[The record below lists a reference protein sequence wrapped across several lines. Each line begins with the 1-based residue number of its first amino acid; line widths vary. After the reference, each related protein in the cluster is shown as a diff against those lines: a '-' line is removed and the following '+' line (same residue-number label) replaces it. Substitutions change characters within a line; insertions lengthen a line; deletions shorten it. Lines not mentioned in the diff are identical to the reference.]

1 MEQKKMKTMDGNEAC
16 ATVAYQFTEVAGIY
30 PITPSSPM
38 AELTDEFAAAGR
50 KNMFGQPVSLVEMQS
65 EAGAIGAVHGALESG
80 ALATTFTSSQGLML
94 MIPCLHI
101 IAGHRHPGVL
111 HVAARSV
118 GTHANS
124 IFGDHQ
130 DVMDCRATGVA
141 MFSTGSVQE
150 VMDLAAVA
158 HLAAI
163 KTDIPFLHFFD
174 GFRTSHE
181 IQKIETIDLEAVKKL
196 VDMDAL
202 EAWRANAMNP
212 DHPVIRTTVQGP
224 DIYFQNA
231 EASNPDYDALPE
243 IVEGYLRE
251 IGRITGREHHL
262 FDYYGAPDAE
272 RAVVALGS
280 VSEAAREVVDYL
292 VARGEK
298 VGYLQIHLY
307 RPFSVKHFLK
317 SLPDTVRKISVL
329 DRSREPGSLGEPVY
343 LDVAAAF
350 ANRENPPAIY
360 GGRYGLSSKDV
371 DPAQIKAVFDNM
383 NRETPKPR
391 FTIGIVDDVSHLSLD
406 SSIPLKTDPES
417 TISCKFW
424 GLGGDGTVGA
434 NKNSAKIIGDHT
446 EMYTQA
452 YFEYDTKKSFGIT
465 KSHLRF
471 SHTPIRS
478 TYLVKKNADF
488 IACHNQSYL
497 DKYDMIHELKPGGT
511 FLLNCAWT
519 AEQLEERIP
528 AKVKRYMA
536 ENGVQFYIV
545 DANHIAHELGLGDK
559 SNMILQ
565 AAFFNLAK
573 VIPVEDAVRYMKEAA
588 QKTFA
593 KKGEKIVNMNL
604 AAVDAGINSPVRVQI
619 PDSWRYAKEPEKEL
633 DQIPAMIRDI
643 VMPIN
648 AQRGDDLPVSAF
660 VGHEGGTFDM
670 GTSVYEKRGIATN
683 LPVWDPA
690 KCIQCNRCAYVC
702 PHAAI
707 RPFLLDER
715 EAAEAPDGFEM
726 LPASGAKGYHFAL
739 QVSTMDCTGCGSCAA
754 SCPAKEKALAMVP
767 AAGLLEETGPWQYA
781 LTVSD
786 KGDVFKP
793 ETVKGSQFRLPL
805 LEFSGACAG
814 CGQTPYA
821 KLITQLYGDKAYW
834 VNAIG
839 CSMAWSAAMPSFPY
853 TTNPEG
859 KGPSYVCSLFENQA
873 ECGLGMAIGVRQR
886 RQEVRLQAEEL
897 LELTAGSGLAAAI
910 QDWLDHFDEL
920 RGCDGPSKALEE
932 ALRGA
937 ELSGR
942 AQELAGE
949 MLRHRDHFTKKVLW
963 MFGGDGWAYDI
974 GFGGLDHVIASGED
988 VNIFVVDTQV
998 YSNTGGQASKATPL
1012 GASAKFQAAGKRT
1025 QRKDLGRQMMT
1036 YGDVYVAQVAMGAD
1050 PNQLIKAVTEAVAYP
1065 GPSIVIAYTPC
1076 ISHGIRS
1083 GMSSVQEEMRRAV
1096 EAGFWT
1102 LYRYDPLKKDHP
1114 LTIDSKEPTGDYKLF
1129 LRGETRFAALE
1140 ARFPE
1145 VAQGLFDQAER
1156 DVKKKYSEFL
1166 RLEECMRR

>member
-1 MEQKKMKTMDGNEAC
+1 MEAGKMKTMDGNEAC

-38 AELTDEFAAAGR
+38 AELTDEWAAAGR
-50 KNMFGQPVSLVEMQS
+50 RNMFGQPVSLVEMQS
-65 EAGAIGAVHGALESG
+65 EAGAVGAVHGALESG

-130 DVMDCRATGVA
+130 DVMDCRATGVG

-163 KTDIPFLHFFD
+163 KTDIPFIHFFD

-181 IQKIETIDLEAVKKL
+181 LQKIEVIDLDAVTKL
-196 VDMDAL
+196 VDRDAL
-202 EAWRANAMNP
+202 EAWRASAMNP

-224 DIYFQNA
+224 DVYFQNA
-231 EASNPDYDALPE
+231 EANNPQYDALPE
-243 IVEGYLRE
+243 VVEGYLRE
-251 IGRITGREHHL
+251 LSRITGREYHL
-262 FDYYGAPDAE
+262 FDYHGAADAE
-272 RAVVALGS
+272 RVIVAMGS
-280 VSEAAREVVDYL
+280 VSETAREVVDHL
-292 VARGEK
+292 NARGER

-307 RPFSVKHFLK
+307 RPFSAAHFLK
-317 SLPDTVRKISVL
+317 ALPATVKKISVL

-343 LDVAAAF
+343 LDVVAAY
-350 ANRENPPAIY
+350 ANRKDAPIVY

-383 NRETPKPR
+383 AADAPKER
-391 FTIGIVDDVSHLSLD
+391 FTIGIVDDVTHLSLD
-406 SSIPLKTDPES
+406 SGTPLKTDPES
-417 TISCKFW
+417 TVSCKFW

-471 SHTPIRS
+471 SRTPIRS

-511 FLLNCAWT
+511 FLLNCEWA
-519 AEQLEERIP
+519 AADLEERVP
-528 AKVKRYMA
+528 AGVKRYMA
-536 ENGVQFYIV
+536 ENDIHFYIV
-545 DANHIAHELGLGDK
+545 DANRIARELGLGDK
-559 SNMILQ
+559 SSMILQ
-565 AAFFNLAK
+565 AAFFNLTK
-573 VIPVEDAVRYMKEAA
+573 VIPVEDAVGYMKAAA
-588 QKTFA
+588 QKSFA

-604 AAVDAGINSPVRVQI
+604 AAVDAGINSPVRVEI
-619 PDSWRYAKEPEKEL
+619 PPAWKDAQDEPKDLSGLPE
-633 DQIPAMIRDI
+633 MIRKI

-648 AQRGDDLPVSAF
+648 AQRGDDLPVSTF
-660 VGHEGGTFDM
+660 VGHEGGTFTM
-670 GTSVYEKRGIATN
+670 GTSVHEKRGIATS
-683 LPVWDPA
+683 LPVWDA
-690 KCIQCNRCAYVC
+690 EKCIQCNRCAYVC

-707 RPFLLDER
+707 RPFLLDGE
-715 EAAEAPDGFEM
+715 ETQNAPETFQTV
-726 LPASGAKGYHFAL
+726 PANGAKQYRYTL
-739 QVSTMDCTGCGSCAA
+739 QVSTLDCTGCGSCAA
-754 SCPAKEKALAMVP
+754 SCPAKEKAIAMTP
-767 AAGLLEETGPWQYA
+767 ATGLLEKTGDWQYA
-781 LTVSD
+781 LALSD
-786 KGDVFKP
+786 KGDIFKP

-853 TTNPEG
+853 TTNKQG
-859 KGPSYVCSLFENQA
+859 QGPSYVCSLFENQA

-886 RQEVRLQAEEL
+886 RGEVRLQAEEL
-897 LELTAGSGLAAAI
+897 LTLAAGTEAATAI

-920 RGCDGPSKALEE
+920 RGCDGPSKAMEE
-932 ALRGA
+932 ALVRGVFT
-937 ELSGR
+937 GR
-942 AQELAGE
+942 ARELADE

-1050 PNQLIKAVTEAVAYP
+1050 PNQLVKAVAEAVAYP
-1065 GPSIVIAYTPC
+1065 GPSIIIAYTPC
-1076 ISHGIRS
+1076 IAHGIRS
-1083 GMSSVQEEMRRAV
+1083 GMSSVQEEMKKAV

-1102 LYRYDPLKKDHP
+1102 LYRYNPLNRTHP
-1114 LTIDSKEPTGDYKLF
+1114 LVIDSGEPVGDYQAF
-1129 LRGETRFAALE
+1129 LRGEARFAALE

-1145 VAQGLFDQAER
+1145 VARQLFDQAEQGVR
-1156 DVKKKYSEFL
+1156 EKHAEFVK
-1166 RLEECMRR
+1166 LEECMRR

>member
-1 MEQKKMKTMDGNEAC
+1 MEQRIMKTMDGNEAC

-38 AELTDEFAAAGR
+38 AELTDEWVAAGR

-65 EAGAIGAVHGALESG
+65 EAGAIGAVHGALEAGS
-80 ALATTFTSSQGLML
+80 LATTFTSSQGLML

-130 DVMDCRATGVA
+130 DVMDCRATGVG

-163 KTDIPFLHFFD
+163 RTDIPFIHFFD

-181 IQKIETIDLEAVKKL
+181 IQKIEVIDLDAVTKL
-196 VDMDAL
+196 LDKNAL

-224 DIYFQNA
+224 DVYFQNA
-231 EASNPDYDALPE
+231 EANNLDYDRLPDV
-243 IVEGYLRE
+243 VEGYLKE
-251 IGRITGREHHL
+251 LSRITGREYHL
-262 FDYYGAPDAE
+262 FNYYGAPDAE
-272 RAVVALGS
+272 RVIVALGS
-280 VSEAAREVVDYL
+280 VSETAREVVDYL
-292 VARGEK
+292 TARGEK

-307 RPFSVKHFLK
+307 RPFSMEYFLK
-317 SLPDTVRKISVL
+317 AMPATVKRVSVL
-329 DRSREPGSLGEPVY
+329 DRSREPGSVGEPVF
-343 LDVAAAF
+343 LDVVAAYAGSP
-350 ANRENPPAIY
+350 NPPEIY

-383 NRETPKPR
+383 AQNRPKRR
-391 FTIGIVDDVSHLSLD
+391 FTIGIVDDVTHLSLD
-406 SSIPLKTDPES
+406 SSTPLRTNQEDM
-417 TISCKFW
+417 ISCKFW

-446 EMYTQA
+446 DMYTQA

-471 SHTPIRS
+471 SHAPIRS
-478 TYLVKKNADF
+478 TYLVKNADF

-511 FLLNCAWT
+511 FLLNCEWT
-519 AEQLEERIP
+519 EEQLEEKVR
-528 AKVKRYMA
+528 ADVKRYIA
-536 ENGVQFYIV
+536 RNNIQFYIV
-545 DANHIAHELGLGDK
+545 DANKTADSLGLGNK
-559 SNMILQ
+559 SSMILQ
-565 AAFFNLAK
+565 AAFFNLTK
-573 VIPVEDAVRYMKEAA
+573 VIPVESAVGYMKAA
-588 QKTFA
+588 AEKTFA
-593 KKGEKIVNMNL
+593 KKGEKVVAMNL
-604 AAVDAGINSPVRVQI
+604 AAVDAGIQSPVRVQV
-619 PDSWRYAKEPEKEL
+619 PEAWKDAVDEKRDL
-633 DQIPAMIRDI
+633 SGLPADIRNI

-648 AQRGDDLPVSAF
+648 AQRGDSLPVSIFA
-660 VGHEGGTFDM
+660 GHEGGTFTM
-670 GTSVYEKRGIATN
+670 GTSVYEKRGIATAI
-683 LPVWDPA
+683 PQWDPE
-690 KCIQCNRCAYVC
+690 KCIQCNQCAYMC

-707 RPFLLDER
+707 RPFLLDGKET
-715 EAAEAPDGFEM
+715 ESAPEGFSTV
-726 LPASGAKGYHFAL
+726 PAKGAKEYRFTL
-739 QVSTMDCTGCGSCAA
+739 QVSSMDCTGCGSCVNV
-754 SCPAKEKALAMVP
+754 CPAKEKAIRMVP
-767 AAGLLEETGPWQYA
+767 ATGRLERTENWQYA
-781 LTVSD
+781 IALSD
-786 KGDVFKP
+786 KGDVFNP

-853 TTNPEG
+853 TTNREG

-873 ECGLGMAIGVRQR
+873 ECGLGMALGVRQR
-886 RQEVRLQAEEL
+886 RREVRLQAEEL
-897 LELTAGSGLAAAI
+897 LGLTDDEKLTAAI
-910 QDWLDHFDEL
+910 RTWLDHYDEL
-920 RGCDGPSKALEE
+920 RGCDGPSKDMEE
-932 ALRGA
+932 ALVHA
-937 ELSGR
+937 QLTGR
-942 AQELAGE
+942 AAELAGE
-949 MLRHRDHFTKKVLW
+949 MLLHCDQFTKKLIW
-963 MFGGDGWAYDI
+963 LFGGDGWAYDI

-988 VNIFVVDTQV
+988 VNIFIVDTQV

-1012 GASAKFQAAGKRT
+1012 GASAKFQTAGKRT
-1025 QRKDLGRQMMT
+1025 GRKDLGRQMMT
-1036 YGDVYVAQVAMGAD
+1036 YGNVYVAQVAMGAN
-1050 PNQLIKAVTEAVAYP
+1050 PGQLVKAVTEAVAYP

-1076 ISHGIRS
+1076 IAHGIRA
-1083 GMSSVQEEMRRAV
+1083 GMNCVQDEMKRAV

-1102 LYRYDPLKKDHP
+1102 LYRYNPLNREHP
-1114 LTIDSKEPTGDYKLF
+1114 LTIDSPKPTGDYKAF
-1129 LRGETRFAALE
+1129 LRGESRFAALE
-1140 ARFPE
+1140 MRFPE
-1145 VAQGLFDQAER
+1145 IAKELFAEAEA
-1156 DVKKKYSEFL
+1156 DVQTRYEEFL
-1166 RLEECMRR
+1166 KLEECLKK